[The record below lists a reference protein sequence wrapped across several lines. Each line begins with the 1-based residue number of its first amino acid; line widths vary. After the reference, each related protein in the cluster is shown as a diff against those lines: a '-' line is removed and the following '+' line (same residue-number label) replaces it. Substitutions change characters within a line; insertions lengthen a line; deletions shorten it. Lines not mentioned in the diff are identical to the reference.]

1 MDHTYIEEHQV
12 VERYAMGKLQE
23 PELALF
29 EEHYLSCPRC
39 LDRLALAEAME
50 RGFKRAASEDTHRL
64 VAARH
69 LAVVAWL
76 ARLGRSRQ
84 MALVATA
91 LLVAVLPASLAVR
104 EARQR
109 GRELTETRS
118 ALVEERARSAAG
130 SREAVAEA
138 EKLRAE
144 LEESRLDL
152 AQEQEA
158 RARTAAELA
167 AARSPQANVPIL
179 FLNAERGGGPPS
191 TEPTYRLRLPESPGW
206 IVLALEIEPPH
217 QASYRAALRDSRGK
231 EIWRGA
237 DLRPN
242 ELETLSLSLPT
253 SLLAP
258 GDYALSV
265 EGVPP
270 GGKPMAAGRFSFRVL
285 PGG

>member
-1 MDHTYIEEHQV
+1 MDHTYIEEHQI
-12 VERYAMGKLQE
+12 VERYAMGKLLE
-23 PELALF
+23 PELGPF

-50 RGFKRAASEDTHRL
+50 RGFKRAAGEDTQRL
-64 VAARH
+64 ATARQ
-69 LAVVAWL
+69 LALVAWL
-76 ARLGRSRQ
+76 TRLGRSRQ
-84 MALVATA
+84 LALVATA
-91 LLVAVLPASLAVR
+91 LLVAALPAGLAVR

-109 GRELTETRS
+109 NEELAEVRS
-118 ALVEERARSAAG
+118 ALVEARARSAAG

-138 EKLRAE
+138 ERLRGE
-144 LEESRLDL
+144 LDASHLEL
-152 AQEQEA
+152 AREQEA

-179 FLNAERGGGPPS
+179 FLSAERGSGPPA
-191 TEPTYRLRLPESPGW
+191 EGPTYLLRLPESPGW

-217 QASYRAALRDSRGK
+217 QPSYRAALRDPRGK

-237 DLRPN
+237 GLRPS

-270 GGKPMAAGRFSFRVL
+270 GGKPVAAGRFTFRVL
-285 PGG
+285 PAA